1 MNVNIDKAFSEYIFK
16 AIQGIRN
23 SKLRPGSHTIFDY
36 VTTVF
41 GTNAGACFIDIT
53 IQILLKN
60 NLIENKPPSKHLLP
74 SNFFIKQTSSDFHN
88 VNFKEMTNNSKTLT
102 QATQT
107 TASMN
112 YSYVSNEVFDAVYV
126 DYIKLKKY
134 VDDIINSLTVKN
146 KVYEKSGSNNNQSK
160 LKFLEVEILKLQT

>member
-1 MNVNIDKAFSEYIFK
+1 
-16 AIQGIRN
+16 
-23 SKLRPGSHTIFDY
+23 
-36 VTTVF
+36 
-41 GTNAGACFIDIT
+41 
-53 IQILLKN
+53 
-60 NLIENKPPSKHLLP
+60 
-74 SNFFIKQTSSDFHN
+74 
-88 VNFKEMTNNSKTLT
+88 MTNNSKTLT